1 MFKGKGNLSCS
12 PVDMIGKIKEPWYLK
27 LNSSAFIGPRN
38 DKITKYYWE
47 IAMTSFGEFYHKKL
61 MKNIPQ
67 SLILTKEV
75 IRERDEIITIIQNI
89 RPKIE

>member
-1 MFKGKGNLSCS
+1 M
-12 PVDMIGKIKEPWYLK
+12 VGKIKEPWYLK
-27 LNSSAFIGPRN
+27 LNSSAFISPNRQEV
-38 DKITKYYWE
+38 ITKYYWE

-61 MKNIPQ
+61 MKNISQ